1 MDLLLSNSF
10 DHIASKDTTKIRKG
24 LRQIEGILA
33 HICLGDSK
41 TKPAARDGHRRHQS
55 AAAVSEQHEDPKRLG
70 ELSDDPAFREF
81 FRLQDGFEWNGQRL
95 S

>member
-33 HICLGDSK
+33 HICLGDSIDFHDFSFWGVK
-41 TKPAARDGHRRHQS
+41 SALQS
-55 AAAVSEQHEDPKRLG
+55 V
-70 ELSDDPAFREF
+70 F
-81 FRLQDGFEWNGQRL
+81 NT
-95 S
+95 